1 MPLITVEVTRTTL
14 AVLNRRARDRGCG
27 LKAEQVAAD
36 ILEHD
41 TRNAVDLDRKFRDAA
56 TVVDKRLGS
65 S

>member
-1 MPLITVEVTRTTL
+1 MITVEVTRTTL
-14 AVLNRRARDRGCG
+14 AVLNRRARDQGCG

-56 TVVDKRLGS
+56 NTVDKHLGTD
-65 S
+65 